1 MLLGFGTMLGVAL
14 MGAVASVH
22 YLGASWLTADPNV
35 QHLVQSVTLQ
45 SMLCELLCA
54 VALVVEGT
62 AIATGDVA
70 YLPKMQLLNL
80 VGVLFA
86 LWLTFQNN
94 LGLGGVWWCLVVY
107 FGFRVFF
114 HSCYIAVHWN
124 THVVGGDLPLSILGE
139 EAQAFLAT

>member
-62 AIATGDVA
+62 AIAAGEENTSKD
-70 YLPKMQLLNL
+70 LL
-80 VGVLFA
+80 FKF
-86 LWLTFQNN
+86 TSPFQNN
-94 LGLGGVWWCLVVY
+94 Y
-107 FGFRVFF
+107 
-114 HSCYIAVHWN
+114 
-124 THVVGGDLPLSILGE
+124 
-139 EAQAFLAT
+139 